1 LVAVSHPALGL
12 PPRDLN
18 AGFPEAA
25 ARLQA
30 NRSRLA
36 ARALEA
42 ATAADPTL
50 LERYDE
56 PGLRR
61 LLHDAEVYLDQIAR
75 SVASADPHYGTHWAE
90 MVHPVYRRRRVPLD
104 DLVTLGEG
112 LRLAIATVLS
122 PAEQAVADGAIDG
135 ATLVFRRMRRLG
147 GDARRRNRILA
158 AIYKGA

>member
-1 LVAVSHPALGL
+1 MSHPALGL
-12 PPRDLN
+12 PPRDLD

-30 NRSRLA
+30 SRSRLS

-42 ATAADPTL
+42 ALAADPTL

-56 PGLRR
+56 LGLRR
-61 LLHDAEVYLDQIAR
+61 LLHDAEVYLDQISRA
-75 SVASADPHYGTHWAE
+75 VASADPDHGTHWAE

-112 LRLAIATVLS
+112 LRLAIASVLS
-122 PAEQAVADGAIDG
+122 PAEQAIADRAIDG
-135 ATLVFRRMRRLG
+135 ATLVFRKMRRLG
-147 GDARRRNRILA
+147 GDARRRNPILA